1 MAKGERM
8 SGKLENRLES
18 WEELAREAVAE
29 FEDAR
34 VYAGSYFTEKW
45 GYDETSRRF
54 AETIERFASLRTE
67 LSALRAADEGEAS
80 DVAAPSVGELEWRRR
95 PPADYGEWYVAGRWD
110 IYKDDGEEGFRLHL
124 EGVSE
129 MPDDSAIVARGL
141 TVEAAQSLANSLQ
154 RILSGAAQPMG
165 VFEAMGTRHRERPL

>member
-34 VYAGSYFTEKW
+34 GYAGSYLTEKW

-54 AETIERFASLRTE
+54 AETIERFASIRAQF
-67 LSALRAADEGEAS
+67 AL
-80 DVAAPSVGELEWRRR
+80 DVLGAAPVLGGDE
-95 PPADYGEWYVAGRWD
+95 
-110 IYKDDGEEGFRLHL
+110 
-124 EGVSE
+124 
-129 MPDDSAIVARGL
+129 
-141 TVEAAQSLANSLQ
+141 
-154 RILSGAAQPMG
+154 
-165 VFEAMGTRHRERPL
+165 